1 MQQNG
6 FVDLRINSADQD
18 EANFWPGFTDIMT
31 VIVLIFIMT
40 MLALLAKNSGL
51 LDQLATAVELRKAAE
66 AEVKVMTDINEELNA
81 HMLGLEGEL
90 NQMQMQM
97 LAAAEKHRKAQEEHR
112 RTLVLLDNS
121 EQANMLLNTEL
132 DATRESLFAVLDEKE
147 VWKLNKIKLNLKKTM
162 LENSR
167 ARFKN
172 RSKTLADKLAEQ
184 RKEFTE
190 RERKIARDMV
200 ELEQL
205 RANNVYCFKMGQEE
219 IKKERE
225 AREQREREERN
236 AAARVPP
243 TRSFFE

>member
-1 MQQNG
+1 MLQNG
-6 FVDLRINSADQD
+6 FVDLRINSADSD
-18 EANFWPGFTDIMT
+18 DANFWPGFTDIMT

-51 LDQLATAVELRKAAE
+51 LDQLAAAVELRKAAE

-81 HMLGLEGEL
+81 HMVGLEGEL
-90 NQMQMQM
+90 NQMQIQM

-112 RTLVLLDNS
+112 RTLVLLNNS
-121 EQANMLLNTEL
+121 EQANIRLNTEL
-132 DATRESLFAVLDEKE
+132 EATRESLVAVLDEKE
-147 VWKLNKIKLNLKKTM
+147 AWSLDRTKLNLKKTM

-172 RSKTLADKLAEQ
+172 RSKVLADKLAEQ
-184 RKEFTE
+184 RKEFSE
-190 RERKIARDMV
+190 RERKISRDMA

-219 IKKERE
+219 IRKERE

-243 TRSFFE
+243 TRSFF